1 MDTISK
7 KIRRRIL
14 NLLYKSRASHLGSN
28 MSMVEI
34 LLAIYSEVDL
44 EKIKN
49 NDPKRDRIFV
59 SKGHSAAATYTVME
73 HYGLITPSDL
83 DGYHSNGSIFTG
95 HVNHM
100 VDCVEHS
107 TGALGHGINVAVGAA
122 LGQRALK
129 ATEERTYVVLGDGEI
144 QEGSVWE
151 AIMFACHR
159 QLGNLYI
166 FIDNNGI
173 SSIEKTSNVIDLNP
187 LQSKFK
193 SFGVNVRE
201 VNGHSI
207 EDIKKSIEQSKD
219 AINPTVIICNTVKG
233 KGISFAENQPIW
245 HYRSLDEKLYEE
257 ALSQTSEGNF

>member
-83 DGYHSNGSIFTG
+83 DGYHSNGSILP
-95 HVNHM
+95 VMESM

-107 TGALGHGINVAVGAA
+107 TGRWDTASTSLG
-122 LGQRALK
+122 
-129 ATEERTYVVLGDGEI
+129 
-144 QEGSVWE
+144 
-151 AIMFACHR
+151 C
-159 QLGNLYI
+159 
-166 FIDNNGI
+166 
-173 SSIEKTSNVIDLNP
+173 
-187 LQSKFK
+187 
-193 SFGVNVRE
+193 
-201 VNGHSI
+201 
-207 EDIKKSIEQSKD
+207 
-219 AINPTVIICNTVKG
+219 
-233 KGISFAENQPIW
+233 
-245 HYRSLDEKLYEE
+245 
-257 ALSQTSEGNF
+257 SQTTCTQSNRGKNICFLEMEDTRISMGGNNVCMP